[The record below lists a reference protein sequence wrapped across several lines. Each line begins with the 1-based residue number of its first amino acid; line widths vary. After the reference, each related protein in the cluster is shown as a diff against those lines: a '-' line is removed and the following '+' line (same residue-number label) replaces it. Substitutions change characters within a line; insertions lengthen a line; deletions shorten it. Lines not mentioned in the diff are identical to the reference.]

1 MHGIRSQGLQS
12 SRQRPCASNRCL
24 EAEGI
29 IDYATTTDKPT
40 AAERAAV
47 DRVLGVPAS
56 VYAGA
61 TERSRLDDH
70 VAFGGFHHSQERRT
84 LLLPALH
91 GVQSSI
97 GWVSHGALN
106 YIATSLPVSPAEAYG
121 VATFYDLIAT
131 EERPP
136 RVAHLCDDIA
146 CKARGV
152 DDTLADLSERFG
164 EPGTTIDGGMWRRSP
179 CLGQCEKGSAAY
191 VQVAGGDDV
200 VIAPV
205 TVEQVIDILSVD
217 KPSSTVDPTP
227 TTQGS
232 TLLGTTA
239 ASLDEFRSSGGYD
252 ALTRSISIGPAGIV
266 AEVEASKLRGRG
278 GAAFPAGIKWSAVA
292 AEDGPKYV
300 ICNADESE
308 PGTFKDRVL
317 MEANPFRLIEA
328 LTIAGYAV
336 GAEHGYIYIR
346 GEYPTSYAGLSAA
359 LVEARTAGFLGVDV
373 AGAGFSFDI
382 ELRRGAGAYICGEET
397 ALFNSIE
404 GFRGEPRQKPPFPT
418 QAGVFGLPTLVN
430 NVESLMNIPSIVL
443 DGGEAFAAIGTREST
458 GPKLFC
464 VSGNVHSPGV
474 YEVDFG
480 ATTRDLVHLAGGVSG
495 EVAGVLIGGAAGS
508 FITADDF
515 DLSLTFEDTRSHGIG
530 LGSGVVL
537 VFNTDTDLCDI
548 VQRIA
553 HFFAEESCGLCIPC
567 RAGTVRQEETLLR
580 IGSGT
585 GNLEQE
591 LALLSD
597 LDNVLR
603 DASICGLGQA
613 ASAAVQSAL
622 SIGLIASRP

>member
-1 MHGIRSQGLQS
+1 M
-12 SRQRPCASNRCL
+12 
-24 EAEGI
+24 
-29 IDYATTTDKPT
+29 
-40 AAERAAV
+40 
-47 DRVLGVPAS
+47 LGAPDS
-56 VYAGA
+56 VYTGA
-61 TERSRLDDH
+61 AMRSSADDH
-70 VAFGGFHHSQERRT
+70 VSFGGFHRSQKRRH
-84 LLLPALH
+84 LLLPTLH
-91 GVQSSI
+91 EVQSSV

-106 YIATSLPVSPAEAYG
+106 YIATSMPVSPAEAYG

-131 EERPP
+131 EERPQ

-152 DDTLADLSERFG
+152 DDTLAELSERFG
-164 EPGTTIDGGMWRRSP
+164 EAGVTIDEGMWRHSP
-179 CLGQCEKGSAAY
+179 CLGQCEKGSAAF
-191 VQVAGGDDV
+191 VQVTGGSDV

-205 TVEQVIDILSVD
+205 TVDQVIDILSVD
-217 KPSSTVDPTP
+217 TPASNVEPTQPTP
-227 TTQGS
+227 GT
-232 TLLGTTA
+232 TLLGMA
-239 ASLDEFRSSGGYD
+239 ASSLAQFRDSGGYA
-252 ALTRSISIGPAGIV
+252 ALARAISIGRTAV
-266 AEVEASKLRGRG
+266 LSEVEASELRGRG
-278 GAAFPAGIKWSAVA
+278 GAAFPAGIKWNAVA
-292 AEDGPKYV
+292 AEEGRKYV

-317 MEANPFRLIEA
+317 MEANPFGLIEA

-336 GAEHGYIYIR
+336 EAERGYIYIR
-346 GEYPTSYAGLSAA
+346 GEYPIAYAALESA
-359 LVEARTAGFLGVDV
+359 LVEARAAGYLGDDV

-382 ELRRGAGAYICGEET
+382 ELRKGAGAYICGEET

-418 QAGVFGLPTLVN
+418 QAGVFGQPTLVN
-430 NVESLMNIPSIVL
+430 NVESLLNIPAIVL
-443 DGGEAFAAIGTREST
+443 NGGAAFASIGTKESK

-464 VSGNVHSPGV
+464 VSGNVNTPGV
-474 YEVDFG
+474 YEVSFG
-480 ATTRDLVHLAGGVSG
+480 ATTRDLVGMAGGVDG

-515 DLSLTFEDTRSHGIG
+515 DLPLTFEDTRSHGIG

-537 VFNTDTDLCDI
+537 VFNTDTDMCDI

-553 HFFAEESCGLCIPC
+553 HFFAEESCGLCVPC

-580 IGSGT
+580 IGS
-585 GNLEQE
+585 NPEDLDRELE
-591 LALLSD
+591 LLTD

-622 SIGLIASRP
+622 FIGLIARRP

>member
-1 MHGIRSQGLQS
+1 M
-12 SRQRPCASNRCL
+12 
-24 EAEGI
+24 
-29 IDYATTTDKPT
+29 
-40 AAERAAV
+40 
-47 DRVLGVPAS
+47 LGAPDS
-56 VYAGA
+56 VYTGA
-61 TERSRLDDH
+61 AMRSSADDH
-70 VAFGGFHHSQERRT
+70 VSFGGFHRSQKRRH
-84 LLLPALH
+84 LLLPTLH
-91 GVQSSI
+91 EVQSSV

-106 YIATSLPVSPAEAYG
+106 YIATSMPVSPAEAYG

-131 EERPP
+131 EERPE

-152 DDTLADLSERFG
+152 DDTLAELSERFG
-164 EPGTTIDGGMWRRSP
+164 EAGVTIDEGMWRHSP
-179 CLGQCEKGSAAY
+179 CLGQCEKGSAAF
-191 VQVAGGDDV
+191 VQVTGGNNV

-205 TVEQVIDILSVD
+205 TVDQVIDILSVD
-217 KPSSTVDPTP
+217 TPASNVEPTQPTP
-227 TTQGS
+227 GT
-232 TLLGTTA
+232 TLLGMA
-239 ASLDEFRSSGGYD
+239 ASSLAQFRDSGGYA
-252 ALTRSISIGPAGIV
+252 ALARAISIGRTAV
-266 AEVEASKLRGRG
+266 LSEVEASELRGRG
-278 GAAFPAGIKWSAVA
+278 GAAFPAGIKWNAVA
-292 AEDGPKYV
+292 AEEGRKYV

-317 MEANPFRLIEA
+317 MEANPFGLIEA

-336 GAEHGYIYIR
+336 EAERGYIYIR
-346 GEYPTSYAGLSAA
+346 GEYPIAYAALESA
-359 LVEARTAGFLGVDV
+359 LVEARAAGYLGDDV

-382 ELRRGAGAYICGEET
+382 ELRKGAGAYICGEET

-418 QAGVFGLPTLVN
+418 QAGVFGQPTLVN
-430 NVESLMNIPSIVL
+430 NVESLLNIPAIVL
-443 DGGEAFAAIGTREST
+443 NGGAAFASIGTKESK

-464 VSGNVHSPGV
+464 VSGNVNTPGV
-474 YEVDFG
+474 YEVSFG
-480 ATTRDLVHLAGGVSG
+480 ATTRDLVGMAGGVDG

-515 DLSLTFEDTRSHGIG
+515 DLPLTFEDTRSHGIG

-537 VFNTDTDLCDI
+537 VFNTDTDMCDI

-553 HFFAEESCGLCIPC
+553 HFFAEESCGLCVPC

-580 IGSGT
+580 IGS
-585 GNLEQE
+585 NPEDLDRELE
-591 LALLSD
+591 LLTD

-622 SIGLIASRP
+622 FIGLIARRP